1 MKPNHGTSTAIG
13 AAAVVGA
20 ILVGA
25 ALFGILSFYS
35 LSSTVS
41 NTGGSSPASRQAKTT
56 TATSTGRTNSS
67 IVTVTPT
74 GCGPSNESVKFVN
87 ETFPAPTS
95 SQPASPPVVHLNA
108 TPVGDTK
115 LGFPLNGMQQRKVFS
130 ADGLTWIFYS
140 DGKYMLYQTSRDG
153 NIWSNQVN
161 VTAQPKGFH
170 FSIWYD
176 LDSNTVHYVNTD
188 GFGCGFWY
196 RWGNPDSNGRITWGI
211 KESFV
216 PTGPLGTNPYIYAK
230 GNDVWVS
237 LQTSSGAD
245 IEVWK
250 FNDSSWARKLVIPT
264 MLGSVSI
271 LLPLS
276 SGIALVYGVGN
287 YRPSYQNVT
296 TSVDDG
302 KTWSAPV
309 STPDQYITQSAVS
322 VADTVYFVGVDKSL
336 HLRFVSYTLGDTSFH
351 NDGTVATGI
360 YRGVISTNGASEL
373 AVVYADNSS
382 IYYRSLSLPV
392 GNWSSERL
400 LLTSP
405 SPLPMH
411 PPQSSPYLNCDPL
424 MIPYLSLNNRLPVV
438 WLFGNNPFVLMFSVA
453 SLPT

>member
-1 MKPNHGTSTAIG
+1 
-13 AAAVVGA
+13 
-20 ILVGA
+20 
-25 ALFGILSFYS
+25 
-35 LSSTVS
+35 
-41 NTGGSSPASRQAKTT
+41 
-56 TATSTGRTNSS
+56 
-67 IVTVTPT
+67 
-74 GCGPSNESVKFVN
+74 
-87 ETFPAPTS
+87 
-95 SQPASPPVVHLNA
+95 
-108 TPVGDTK
+108 
-115 LGFPLNGMQQRKVFS
+115 MQQRKVFS

-161 VTAQPKGFH
+161 VTTQPKGFH

-336 HLRFVSYTLGDTSFH
+336 DLRFVSYTLGDTSFH

>member
-1 MKPNHGTSTAIG
+1 M
-13 AAAVVGA
+13 
-20 ILVGA
+20 
-25 ALFGILSFYS
+25 
-35 LSSTVS
+35 
-41 NTGGSSPASRQAKTT
+41 
-56 TATSTGRTNSS
+56 
-67 IVTVTPT
+67 
-74 GCGPSNESVKFVN
+74 
-87 ETFPAPTS
+87 
-95 SQPASPPVVHLNA
+95 
-108 TPVGDTK
+108 
-115 LGFPLNGMQQRKVFS
+115 
-130 ADGLTWIFYS
+130 
-140 DGKYMLYQTSRDG
+140 
-153 NIWSNQVN
+153 
-161 VTAQPKGFH
+161 
-170 FSIWYD
+170 
-176 LDSNTVHYVNTD
+176 NTD

-336 HLRFVSYTLGDTSFH
+336 DLRFVSYTLGDTSFH